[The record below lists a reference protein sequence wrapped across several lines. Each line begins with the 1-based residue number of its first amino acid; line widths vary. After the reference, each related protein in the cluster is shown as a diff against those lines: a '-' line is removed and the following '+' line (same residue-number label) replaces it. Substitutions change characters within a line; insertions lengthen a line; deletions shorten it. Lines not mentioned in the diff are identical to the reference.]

1 MCDLGTDFSGQE
13 AIGFMWSRFLLL
25 LVEILLL
32 WASVARHKL
41 VGHRVDI
48 RPPRTSPAGWLH
60 PRSLPARD
68 G

>member
-1 MCDLGTDFSGQE
+1 
-13 AIGFMWSRFLLL
+13 MWSRFLLL